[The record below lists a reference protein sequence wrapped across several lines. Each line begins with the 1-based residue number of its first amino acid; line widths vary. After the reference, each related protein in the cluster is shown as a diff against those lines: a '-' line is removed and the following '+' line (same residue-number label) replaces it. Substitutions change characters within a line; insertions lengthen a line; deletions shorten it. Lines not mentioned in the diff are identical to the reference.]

1 MFHPSADISHLQEEL
16 RTENY
21 HVIFSRSYHSRQYP
35 IFYNV
40 SPDFIQRHWVDL
52 SLFYSILAV
61 YAVGCAL
68 TVKGGDIVS
77 IQDLLTVL
85 YGSFYTKQV
94 SENALNI
101 HFEVAVALSGIIAPL
116 LYIRL
121 RKAQADQKNNDI
133 CLTDMSFDAGTSTV
147 YSPVQHWERLDAET
161 LVDPKSSDY
170 TPSAPGRSKSL
181 QV

>member
-1 MFHPSADISHLQEEL
+1 M
-16 RTENY
+16 
-21 HVIFSRSYHSRQYP
+21 
-35 IFYNV
+35 
-40 SPDFIQRHWVDL
+40 
-52 SLFYSILAV
+52 FYSILAV

-77 IQDLLTVL
+77 IQVLLTVL

-121 RKAQADQKNNDI
+121 QKAQTDQKSSDI
-133 CLTDMSFDAGTSTV
+133 CLTDISFGPVLSTV
-147 YSPVQHWERLDAET
+147 YSPVQHWESLDAEIA
-161 LVDPKSSDY
+161 VDHKSLDY
-170 TPSAPGRSKSL
+170 ASSAPGRSKSL